1 MLTATEAAQALGVS
15 KRHLYQLAS
24 AKKIACYRFGSAVRF
39 DPQDIEA
46 YKAQCRSPA
55 TTAGLPVRLMDGL
68 GANLKGKKMSEKQTE
83 ALRLAGEYR
92 KTMPSDVLH
101 LWADDVVGE
110 LRRLHVA
117 LLEAEAGLIMAGA
130 DVEPASDFVP
140 SPTAALRIVRAAL
153 LPSNVAGNRL
163 AEGKSG

>member
-1 MLTATEAAQALGVS
+1 
-15 KRHLYQLAS
+15 
-24 AKKIACYRFGSAVRF
+24 
-39 DPQDIEA
+39 
-46 YKAQCRSPA
+46 
-55 TTAGLPVRLMDGL
+55 
-68 GANLKGKKMSEKQTE
+68 MSEKQTE

-153 LPSNVAGNRL
+153 LPSNAEITGALMGRKFTGIERESKYFDVACERINSSNG
-163 AEGKSG
+163 